1 MQQVQFSLVRM
12 NDMLRKAKML
22 CLLLAT
28 ASILLGAADLSYVQL
43 RQFIRSSVD
52 QKLKDKEVANY
63 LKSQSVQFAITDRL
77 IEEFVGW
84 GIGTK
89 TLAALEALQLASSN
103 FQEPIIEPVVE
114 KKPKQPPPPH
124 PAIQQRILEEARLNS
139 RDYTAELPNYL
150 CLQVTRRFYDPSGL
164 SMDWFKHDEIKTRVT
179 YFDGVEDYET
189 ISVNDRTTNQ
199 AFQELGGATSTGEF
213 GTILDSLFA
222 ITTAAEFSWARHS
235 LLRGRN
241 VYVFHLEVPVNRSS
255 WTLTSANGPQ
265 DKAIQSIRAGYKGL
279 VYIDKETN
287 RVLRIVM
294 EAEGIPWSFPMQE
307 AKSRL
312 DFDFIDVS
320 DSTYL
325 LPLKAQTFIRNE
337 RLLSRNEIEFR
348 LYRKFTTE
356 SMITFEEMEELE
368 PLAEDYLEP

>member
-1 MQQVQFSLVRM
+1 
-12 NDMLRKAKML
+12 
-22 CLLLAT
+22 
-28 ASILLGAADLSYVQL
+28 
-43 RQFIRSSVD
+43 
-52 QKLKDKEVANY
+52 
-63 LKSQSVQFAITDRL
+63 
-77 IEEFVGW
+77 
-84 GIGTK
+84 
-89 TLAALEALQLASSN
+89 
-103 FQEPIIEPVVE
+103 
-114 KKPKQPPPPH
+114 
-124 PAIQQRILEEARLNS
+124 
-139 RDYTAELPNYL
+139 
-150 CLQVTRRFYDPSGL
+150 
-164 SMDWFKHDEIKTRVT
+164 MDWFKHDEIKTRVT
-179 YFDGVEDYET
+179 YIDGVEDYET

-368 PLAEDYLEP
+368 PLPEDYLEP